1 MANYACRNGHTWKGR
16 SNLSPGFHPRELL
29 CPQPNCGLRAEPKL
43 KQGGGFK
50 ADNESAARR
59 AARQHFNDVVLKH
72 GCFYSTYRPV
82 GPPAEKPRREGHVC
96 EPPYDAHHIVE
107 KRFIETNYSD
117 LDEADLLAILFDPRI
132 GAPLCRGGHE
142 NVKTLLIY
150 WDEVSA
156 ACKQACQE
164 VDEKWLDVPTPS
176 GVRRKSMYGELR
188 RVCPVRPKPSTPTN
202 QRERTLHG

>member
-1 MANYACRNGHTWKGR
+1 MANYECPDGHTWKGR
-16 SNLSPGFHPRELL
+16 SSLSKNFTPQDLT
-29 CPQPNCGLRAEPKL
+29 CPQPDCRKRAKPKM

-50 ADNESAARR
+50 ADNETAAR
-59 AARQHFNDVVLKH
+59 AVARRHFNAVVLQH
-72 GCFYSTYRPV
+72 GCFYSAYRPS
-82 GPPAEKPRREGHVC
+82 GPPAEKPRREDHVC
-96 EPPYDAHHIVE
+96 TYPIDAHHIVE
-107 KRFIETNYSD
+107 KSFIERNYID
-117 LDEADLLAILFDPRI
+117 LPEDDLLAILFDPRL

-176 GVRRKSMYGELR
+176 GVRRKSMYRELR
-188 RVCPVRPKPSTPTN
+188 RVCPVRPNSSTPTN
-202 QRERTLHG
+202 QRERSLHG